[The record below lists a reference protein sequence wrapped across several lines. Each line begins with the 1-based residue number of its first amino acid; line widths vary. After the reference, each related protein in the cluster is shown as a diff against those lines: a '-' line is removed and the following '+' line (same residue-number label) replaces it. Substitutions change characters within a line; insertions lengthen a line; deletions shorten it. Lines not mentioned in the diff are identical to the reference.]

1 MATFSLWS
9 FMKLNVAIFVA
20 AAVATAAQAQTTA
33 PAAQTAP
40 PKAAKV
46 PAKKKPLA
54 KPVAKAV
61 VAPLEPATPEQIDA
75 AGRVYYGVYECE
87 FKQSIDV
94 AINAQH
100 PAYVD
105 VKYGKA
111 VYLMKPVLSS
121 TGAIRLEDT
130 KGETIVVQIAA
141 KSMLMNVKAGQ
152 RMVDGCTTEKQREAL
167 EMEKQAS
174 AAEAAAA
181 AAKLQAQ
188 ATIEAAAA
196 AASAAS
202 SGR

>member
-1 MATFSLWS
+1 
-9 FMKLNVAIFVA
+9 
-20 AAVATAAQAQTTA
+20 
-33 PAAQTAP
+33 
-40 PKAAKV
+40 
-46 PAKKKPLA
+46 
-54 KPVAKAV
+54 
-61 VAPLEPATPEQIDA
+61 
-75 AGRVYYGVYECE
+75 
-87 FKQSIDV
+87 
-94 AINAQH
+94 
-100 PAYVD
+100 
-105 VKYGKA
+105 
-111 VYLMKPVLSS
+111 MKPVLSS